1 MLRGNFSSI
10 FSAKCKIHTK
20 LIINVFNKLLGII
33 QIILVYKYFQF
44 IILIRSHPVSYTHLD
59 VYKRQVL
66 YNLVEP
72 TDDHFNVDTECGV
85 IYLVKPL
92 DRETKEDYL
101 LTMNATDQGVPHLWT
116 LVSVQVIILD
126 INDNP
131 PEFVQ
136 HFYNTTVFENAT
148 HGISVITEMCIRDR
162 YTVI

>member
-1 MLRGNFSSI
+1 M
-10 FSAKCKIHTK
+10 
-20 LIINVFNKLLGII
+20 
-33 QIILVYKYFQF
+33 
-44 IILIRSHPVSYTHLD
+44 
-59 VYKRQVL
+59 L

-148 HGISVITEMCIRDR
+148 HGISVITVLANSLDTGMNAQIT
-162 YTVI
+162 YSVIAGNDDERFSIDSNTGK